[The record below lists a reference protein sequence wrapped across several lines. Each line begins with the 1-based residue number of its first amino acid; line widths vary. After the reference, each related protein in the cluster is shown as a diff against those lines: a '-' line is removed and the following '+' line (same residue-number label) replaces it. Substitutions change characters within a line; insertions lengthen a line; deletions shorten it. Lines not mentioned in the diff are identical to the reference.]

1 MTNQLHPILDDLVP
15 SVVTTIYRRFR
26 AYTERGDLLQEA
38 WAFVLSRAE
47 HFNEVL
53 SEENEVQR
61 KWNEKKIA
69 WQIRRALE
77 RYARKEKASKSGYQ
91 LNDEAYY
98 DTVTIA
104 QLLPFVIKSFISDTA
119 LEQSQILINDGTPR
133 KPSAPAEGGNL
144 LAMLVDIKKA
154 YEKLDKYDQDI
165 LRLRYHDNLTLQII
179 SEYLECAISTV
190 DRRCTQ
196 ALRKLQNNIGG
207 DSPWG

>member
-15 SVVTTIYRRFR
+15 SVVTTIHRRFR

-53 SEENEVQR
+53 SDENEVQR
-61 KWNEKKIA
+61 KWNEKKVA
-69 WQIRRALE
+69 WQIRRCLE
-77 RYARKEKASKSGYQ
+77 RYARKEKATKSGYQ
-91 LNDEAYY
+91 INDEAYY

-104 QLLPFVIKSFISDTA
+104 QLLPFVIKSVISDTA
-119 LEQSQILINDGTPR
+119 LEQSQILVNDGTPR

-154 YEKLDKYDQDI
+154 YEKLEKYEQDI
-165 LRLRYHDNLTLQII
+165 LRLRYHDNLTLQLI

-190 DRRCTQ
+190 DRKCTQ

-207 DSPWG
+207 DSPWQ

>member
-104 QLLPFVIKSFISDTA
+104 QLLPFVIKSFISETA

-190 DRRCTQ
+190 DRKCTQ

-207 DSPWG
+207 ESPWQ

>member
-15 SVVTTIYRRFR
+15 SVVTTIHRRFR
-26 AYTERGDLLQEA
+26 QYTERGDLLQEA

-47 HFNEVL
+47 HFNEIL
-53 SEENEVQR
+53 SDENEVQR
-61 KWNEKKIA
+61 KWNEKKVA
-69 WQIRRALE
+69 WQIRRNLE
-77 RYARKEKASKSGYQ
+77 RYARKEKATKSGYQ
-91 LNDEAYY
+91 INDEAYY

-104 QLLPFVIKSFISDTA
+104 QLLPFVIKSVISDTA
-119 LEQSQILINDGTPR
+119 LEQSQVLINDGTPR

-154 YEKLDKYDQDI
+154 YEKLEKHDQEI
-165 LRLRYHDNLTLQII
+165 LRLRYHDNLTLQLI

-190 DRRCTQ
+190 DRKCTQ

-207 DSPWG
+207 DSPWQ

>member
-1 MTNQLHPILDDLVP
+1 MTNQLHPALDDLVP
-15 SVVTTIYRRFR
+15 SVVTTIHRRFR

-38 WAFVLSRAE
+38 WAFVLTRADN
-47 HFNEVL
+47 FNQLL
-53 SEENEVQR
+53 SDENEVQR
-61 KWNEKKIA
+61 KWNEKRVA
-69 WQIRRALE
+69 WQIRRCLE
-77 RYARKEKASKSGYQ
+77 RYARKEKATKSGYH

-98 DTVTIA
+98 DTVTIS

-119 LEQSQILINDGTPR
+119 LEQSQVLINDGTPR

-154 YEKLDKYDQDI
+154 YEKLEKPDQEI
-165 LRLRYHDNLTLQII
+165 LRLRYHDNLTLQLI
-179 SEYLECAISTV
+179 SEYLECAISTA

-207 DSPWG
+207 DSPF

>member
-1 MTNQLHPILDDLVP
+1 MTNQLHPALDDLVP
-15 SVVTTIYRRFR
+15 SVVTTIHRRFR

-47 HFNEVL
+47 NFNELL
-53 SEENEVQR
+53 SDENEVQR
-61 KWNEKKIA
+61 KWNEKRVA
-69 WQIRRALE
+69 WQIRRCLE
-77 RYARKEKASKSGYQ
+77 RYARKEKASKSGYH

-98 DTVTIA
+98 DTVTIS
-104 QLLPFVIKSFISDTA
+104 QLLPFVIKSVISDTA
-119 LEQSQILINDGTPR
+119 LEQSQILVNDGTPR

-154 YEKLDKYDQDI
+154 YEKLEKQDQEI
-165 LRLRYHDNLTLQII
+165 LRLRYHDNLTLQLI
-179 SEYLECAISTV
+179 SEYLECAISTA

-207 DSPWG
+207 DSPWQ

>member
-26 AYTERGDLLQEA
+26 TYTERGDLLQEA

-47 HFNEVL
+47 HFNDVL

>member
-15 SVVTTIYRRFR
+15 SVVTTIHRRFR
-26 AYTERGDLLQEA
+26 TYTERGDLLQEA

-47 HFNEVL
+47 NFNELL
-53 SEENEVQR
+53 SDENEVQR
-61 KWNEKKIA
+61 KWNEKRVA
-69 WQIRRALE
+69 WQIRRCLE
-77 RYARKEKASKSGYQ
+77 RYARKEKASKSGYH

-98 DTVTIA
+98 DTVTIS
-104 QLLPFVIKSFISDTA
+104 QLLPFVIKSVISDTA
-119 LEQSQILINDGTPR
+119 LEQSQILVNDGTPR

-154 YEKLDKYDQDI
+154 YEKLEKQDQEI
-165 LRLRYHDNLTLQII
+165 LRLRYHDNLTLQLI
-179 SEYLECAISTV
+179 SEYLECAISTA

-207 DSPWG
+207 DSPWQ